1 MSKNF
6 YQADIL
12 YYKTVL
18 YKFFWTRTKN
28 HVIENR
34 VMENRLKQGITV
46 VTKFQPI
53 SELSL
58 AKVMK
63 FQPIS
68 ELSLASDEIST
79 NNRALVTLVLV
90 HDHELTKH

>member
-1 MSKNF
+1 M
-6 YQADIL
+6 A
-12 YYKTVL
+12 
-18 YKFFWTRTKN
+18 
-28 HVIENR
+28 
-34 VMENRLKQGITV
+34 
-46 VTKFQPI
+46 KFQPI

-58 AKVMK
+58 AKVMKFQPISELSLAKVLK